1 MNSLELKDAIQSEID
16 RLSSNHEEANINLIN
31 NVLRP
36 MLLFIDDH
44 NKVMSEIARISGKHT
59 LWKGNQIILFFIL
72 NTLVQ

>member
-1 MNSLELKDAIQSEID
+1 MNSSDLKNLIQSEID

-44 NKVMSEIARISGKHT
+44 NRTMSEIARISGKHT
-59 LWKGNQIILFFIL
+59 L
-72 NTLVQ
+72 

>member
-1 MNSLELKDAIQSEID
+1 MNSSELKDAIQSEIN

-44 NKVMSEIARISGKHT
+44 NKIMAEISRIGAKHS
-59 LWKGNQIILFFIL
+59 L
-72 NTLVQ
+72 

>member
-1 MNSLELKDAIQSEID
+1 VNSSDLKNLIQAEID

-44 NKVMSEIARISGKHT
+44 NRTMSEIARISGKHS
-59 LWKGNQIILFFIL
+59 L
-72 NTLVQ
+72 

>member
-36 MLLFIDDH
+36 MLLFIDEH
-44 NKVMSEIARISGKHT
+44 NKIMAEISRIGGKHS
-59 LWKGNQIILFFIL
+59 L
-72 NTLVQ
+72 

>member
-1 MNSLELKDAIQSEID
+1 MNSSDLKNLIQAEID

-44 NKVMSEIARISGKHT
+44 NRTMSEIARISGKHS
-59 LWKGNQIILFFIL
+59 L
-72 NTLVQ
+72 

>member
-44 NKVMSEIARISGKHT
+44 NKIMAEISRIGGKHS
-59 LWKGNQIILFFIL
+59 L
-72 NTLVQ
+72 